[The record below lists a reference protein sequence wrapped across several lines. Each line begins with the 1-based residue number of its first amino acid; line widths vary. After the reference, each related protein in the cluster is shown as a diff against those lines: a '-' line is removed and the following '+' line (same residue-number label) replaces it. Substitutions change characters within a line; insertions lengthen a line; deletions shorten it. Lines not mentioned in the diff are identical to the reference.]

1 MGAGR
6 EVHRRSLW
14 VHNQVSRDRLGA
26 TFGQQGQKSGKWLKE
41 KQRRVSLN
49 WDLLVSLIIGSSE
62 REAAAYFCLLKLVQG
77 FLLVN
82 SNLEP
87 LNNGDYRCCLIK
99 FKTEK
104 CNAIATQ

>member
-1 MGAGR
+1 MAQR
-6 EVHRRSLW
+6 EAEESKFK
-14 VHNQVSRDRLGA
+14 LG
-26 TFGQQGQKSGKWLKE
+26 S
-41 KQRRVSLN
+41 V
-49 WDLLVSLIIGSSE
+49 VSLIIGSSE